1 MILTNI
7 KKGLAA
13 SVAASL
19 LALSFSAPV
28 NAASGTTTLSVTLN
42 ELVILYYYDDISF
55 EISAA
60 DLVDYLEPT
69 VDGNDAIEETAGGN
83 DLGVVSLAAGAIS
96 DDATMTPTVATLTD
110 IEVTIAN
117 AWAVRSIDADGAL
130 VAAVTVF
137 GATLTNAGGGTIG
150 LSVTGSGTNDAT
162 PTSGLTLQTGDIV
175 FDMDMSSADRS
186 GAYTGGSVL
195 ITVTNT

>member
-13 SVAASL
+13 AVAASL
-19 LALSFSAPV
+19 LAVSFSAPV

-42 ELVILYYYDDISF
+42 ELVILYYYDNISF

-60 DLVDYLEPT
+60 DLVKYLEPGA
-69 VDGNDAIEETAGGN
+69 DANDAIEETAGGN
-83 DLGVVSLAAGAIS
+83 DLGTVSLASGEIS
-96 DDATMTPTVATLTD
+96 GDVTMTPTIATLTE

-130 VAAVTVF
+130 VAAVTVS
-137 GATLTNAGGGTIG
+137 GATLTNPGGGTIG
-150 LSVTGSGTNDAT
+150 LSITGSGTNDTA

-175 FDMDMSSADRS
+175 FNMDVSNADRS
-186 GAYTGGSVL
+186 GDYTGGSVL